1 VPGETEVVQIT
12 MQQPQFDLDNEITGL
27 RGQMGKLKTMSQ
39 QIGEESRIHGELIS
53 GLVCRLPS
61 PLSSKLS
68 DRIHLCDPTSRV
80 WRVRTTDYLGIVS
93 LSQTQEESMEKA
105 RSALKR
111 SMKRMNKA
119 YEQSKSNHLLYLV
132 LFSLATLLGLYF
144 FAKIVGT
151 VRWIFGY

>member
-1 VPGETEVVQIT
+1 MPGETEVVQIT

-53 GLVCRLPS
+53 GL
-61 PLSSKLS
+61 
-68 DRIHLCDPTSRV
+68 
-80 WRVRTTDYLGIVS
+80 
-93 LSQTQEESMEKA
+93 EESMEKA

-119 YEQSKSNHLLYLV
+119 CEQSKSNHLLYLV

-151 VRWIFGY
+151 VRWIFG